1 MNQSYSDTLLQH
13 LPFLESLLDTEE
25 PLPQVAEP
33 EAETDDDSDYE
44 PSDEESDDDYDD
56 GEVVPE
62 DLSHLDPAN
71 IISLPQ

>member
-25 PLPQVAEP
+25 PLPQVEDA
-33 EAETDDDSDYE
+33 DDDSDYE

-71 IISLPQ
+71 IISLSQ

>member
-1 MNQSYSDTLLQH
+1 MDA
-13 LPFLESLLDTEE
+13 EE
-25 PLPQVAEP
+25 PLPQVPEP
-33 EAETDDDSDYE
+33 EDDSDYE

>member
-25 PLPQVAEP
+25 EDA
-33 EAETDDDSDYE
+33 DDDSDYE